1 MAVRIW
7 DASGTG
13 GSAILAP
20 CLAGR
25 LRAIVMPRLIAGKL
39 TLVNDFA
46 KAVELHQNGKLLEA
60 MEIYQ
65 RILVANPYDEGANH
79 LLGVACS
86 QMGQFDLA
94 IHLIS
99 EAIRINDRVP
109 DYHVNLGNAQFSA
122 RRLPEAE
129 QSYRRALALRADIPE
144 ALFGLA
150 NTLAH
155 AGRLEEALANH
166 VRALALRPNFV
177 EVLANMA
184 GVLNRLGRPA
194 EAAEKL
200 RLAVAERPGEAS
212 LHADLGRSLLA
223 SERPAEADAAVSR
236 ALRLAPDSVLVLVA
250 AADVVRAR
258 GRLEEALEH
267 AARAVELAPNY
278 PPAVIVLGRQ
288 FRVMGREDRAVE
300 TYLRLAGIEG
310 VGIAPLFEA
319 ANALNEMR
327 RLPEAVALYQAL
339 LAREHGHSEVWNN
352 LGNALREMGELER
365 AAECYEAAEKL
376 NPDDPVV
383 LSNRAAL
390 LGALGRVE
398 EAEALCRRIV
408 AMQPGAIPL
417 SNLGQALYAQGRL
430 EEAKEQFD
438 AAGAA
443 DPANDDIAYHR
454 ALTRLKLGEYAEGWK
469 LHEARWKRRRAEPH
483 RHSGLPLWDG
493 GDPAGRTLLLWSE
506 QGFGDTLQFVRYAPL
521 AAERGA
527 RVVLEVQPALVSL
540 LQGMPGVA
548 EVVPVGGETGPV
560 DLQAPL
566 MSLPLAFGTTLD
578 AVPARI
584 PYLAPPEDRIGPWAR
599 RLNASLPPGPRV
611 GLVWAGDSR
620 DHDVECTLIDRR
632 RSLALAQLAP
642 VLDVPGAVFVSL
654 QVGKQGPQA
663 RDFPQVFDVTSGITD
678 FADTAALV
686 GGLDLVISVDT
697 STAHLAAAMGK
708 PVWLLSRFDGCWR
721 WLSGR
726 DDSPWYPTLRLY
738 RQPAAGDWETPLA
751 RLAADLRE
759 WLKDRK

>member
-1 MAVRIW
+1 MSCLIT
-7 DASGTG
+7 GTF
-13 GSAILAP
+13 
-20 CLAGR
+20 
-25 LRAIVMPRLIAGKL
+25 
-39 TLVNDFA
+39 TLGNDFA
-46 KAVELHQNGKLLEA
+46 RAVELHQSGKLLEA

-99 EAIRINDRVP
+99 EAIRINDRIP
-109 DYHVNLGNAQFSA
+109 DYHVNLGNALFSA

-129 QSYRRALALRADIPE
+129 QSYRRALALTPDIPE

-155 AGRLEEALANH
+155 TGRLDEALDNH
-166 VRALALRPNFV
+166 GRALALRPNFV
-177 EVLANMA
+177 EALANAA

-194 EAAEKL
+194 EAADKL
-200 RLAVAERPGEAS
+200 RQAVAERPGEAN

-223 SERPAEADAAVSR
+223 AERPAEADAAVSR
-236 ALRLAPDSVLVLVA
+236 ALRLAPDSVMVLVA

-278 PPAVIVLGRQ
+278 PPAVIVLARQ
-288 FRVMGREDRAVE
+288 FRAMGREDRAVQ
-300 TYLRLAGIEG
+300 TYLRLAAIEG
-310 VGIAPLFEA
+310 VGVAQLFEA

-327 RLPEAVALYQAL
+327 RLPEAVALYQSL

-352 LGNALREMGELER
+352 LGNALRELGELER
-365 AAECYEAAEKL
+365 AAECYETAETL
-376 NPDDPVV
+376 SPDDPVV

-390 LGALGRVE
+390 LGALGRVG
-398 EAEALCRRIV
+398 EAEELARRIV

-430 EEAKEQFD
+430 DEAKEQFD
-438 AAGAA
+438 AAGQA
-443 DPANDDIAYHR
+443 DPANQDVAYHR

-469 LHEARWKRRRAEPH
+469 LHEARWNRRRAEPH
-483 RHSGLPLWDG
+483 RHPAVPLWDG

-521 AAERGA
+521 AARRGA
-527 RVVLEVQPALVSL
+527 RVILEVQPALVSL
-540 LQGMPGVA
+540 LDGMEGVDK
-548 EVVPVGGETGPV
+548 VVPVGGETGPV

-566 MSLPLAFGTTLD
+566 MSLPLAFATTQED
-578 AVPARI
+578 IPAAI
-584 PYLAPPEDRIGPWAR
+584 PYLAPPADRVGPWGR
-599 RLNASLPPGPRV
+599 RLDATLPPGPRV

-620 DHDVECTLIDRR
+620 DHDVECMLIDRR
-632 RSLALAQLAP
+632 RSLALAQMGP

-663 RDFPQVFDVTSGITD
+663 KDFPQVFDVTSGITD
-678 FADTAALV
+678 FADTAALIH
-686 GGLDLVISVDT
+686 GLDLVISVDT

-721 WLSGR
+721 WLAGR

-738 RQPAAGDWETPLA
+738 RQPEAGDWETPVA
-751 RLAADLRE
+751 RIAADLRE
-759 WLKDRK
+759 WLKSRR

>member
-1 MAVRIW
+1 MA
-7 DASGTG
+7 
-13 GSAILAP
+13 
-20 CLAGR
+20 
-25 LRAIVMPRLIAGKL
+25 
-39 TLVNDFA
+39 NDFA
-46 KAVELHQNGKLLEA
+46 KAVQLHQSGKLLEA

-65 RILVANPYDEGANH
+65 RILVADPYDEGANH

-99 EAIRINDRVP
+99 EAIRLNERIP
-109 DYHVNLGNAQFSA
+109 DYHVNLGNALFSA

-129 QSYRRALALRADIPE
+129 QSYRKALALNAEIPE

-150 NTLAH
+150 NTQAH
-155 AGRLEEALANH
+155 AGRLEDALDNH

-184 GVLNRLGRPA
+184 GVLNRLGRPV
-194 EAAEKL
+194 EAVEKL
-200 RLAVAERPGEAS
+200 RLAVAERPGEAN
-212 LHADLGRSLLA
+212 LYADLGRSLLA
-223 SERPAEADAAVSR
+223 AERAAEADAAVSR
-236 ALRLAPDSVLVLVA
+236 ALRLAPDSVAILVA
-250 AADVVRAR
+250 AADVVRTR
-258 GRLEEALEH
+258 GRMEEALEH
-267 AARAVELAPNY
+267 AARAAELAPNY
-278 PPAVIVLGRQ
+278 PPAVIVLARQ
-288 FRVMGREDRAVE
+288 FRAMGREDRTVE

-310 VGIAPLFEA
+310 VGIAQLFEA

-327 RLPEAVALYQAL
+327 RLPEAVALYQSL

-365 AAECYEAAEKL
+365 AAECYETAEKL

-398 EAEALCRRIV
+398 EAEELCRRIV
-408 AMQPGAIPL
+408 DMQPDAAIPL

-430 EEAKEQFD
+430 REAKEQFD

-469 LHEARWKRRRAEPH
+469 LHEARWRRRRSEPN
-483 RHSGLPLWDG
+483 RHPGVVPWRG
-493 GDPAGRTLLLWSE
+493 EDPAGKTLLLWSE

-527 RVVLEVQPALVSL
+527 RVVLEVQPALVTL
-540 LQGMPGVA
+540 LQGMPGVDK
-548 EVVPVGGETGPV
+548 VVPVGGETGPA
-560 DLQAPL
+560 DFQAPL

-578 AVPARI
+578 TVPAGI
-584 PYLAPPEDRIGPWAR
+584 PYLAPPAERIAPWER
-599 RLNASLPPGPRV
+599 RLNATLPPGPRI

-620 DHDVECTLIDRR
+620 DHDVECLLIDRR
-632 RSLALAQLAP
+632 RSLALAQFAP
-642 VLDVPGAVFVSL
+642 ILDLPGAVFVSL
-654 QVGKQGPQA
+654 QVGKQGAQA
-663 RDFPQVFDVTSGITD
+663 KDFPQVFDITSGITD
-678 FADTAALV
+678 FADTAALI

-721 WLSGR
+721 WLSER
-726 DDSPWYPTLRLY
+726 DDSPWYPNLRLY
-738 RQPAAGDWETPLA
+738 RQPEAGDWEAPLA
-751 RLAADLRE
+751 RLAADLAE
-759 WLKDRK
+759 WLKSRR